1 MRNKLNDNLRNLINY
16 IDSLSD
22 VPDVDVSWRQYLQ
35 YAIDLDMFKEFT
47 MNYYMLRDLW
57 LEKIEQIKNKENK
70 NETKE
75 VLY

>member
-22 VPDVDVSWRQYLQ
+22 IPDVDISWRQYLQ

-57 LEKIEQIKNKENK
+57 NEKVEEIKNKDIN
-70 NETKE
+70 NETTE
-75 VLY
+75 VMY

>member
-1 MRNKLNDNLRNLINY
+1 MRIKLNDNLRNLINY

-22 VPDVDVSWRQYLQ
+22 IPDVDISWRQYLQ

-57 LEKIEQIKNKENK
+57 NEKVKEIKNKDNK